1 MNRFLVAGLV
11 ACALVAPAGARAQSA
26 SALMDQGVRAYAVR
40 EYDGG
45 AWLLRRALAAEGA
58 EALSN
63 AETARALLYL
73 TAIEV
78 ARNQRDS
85 ALAAARRLILLDPR
99 YRPDDSFPQ
108 SVIAVYQEA
117 RRTAPSVSIRA
128 SGDTAIR
135 PGAETFVVRLGSSTS
150 PDVTAN
156 VTSAEGRVV
165 RTIFSGTIR
174 DSVDVR
180 WNGLDGSGNVPAAGR
195 YMIVVTPRERTGG
208 SRGGAAGAGTWT
220 LRLPIE
226 LARPSVDTAPLP
238 AAPPDSLFRPERGD
252 ASKAMKALIPGVVAG
267 VAIVALPKLV
277 ASGEDASKARL
288 VVGGAVTIAGIAAF
302 LSHRPGRR
310 IPANEE
316 YNRNLRETWQRN
328 SQEVARRNADRMR
341 QSRMIIRPGAPSLVT
356 SETP

>member
-1 MNRFLVAGLV
+1 VNRFLVAGLV
-11 ACALVAPAGARAQSA
+11 ASALLVPLTARAQSA
-26 SALMDQGVRAYAVR
+26 SALLDQGVRAYQVR

-58 EALSN
+58 DALSN
-63 AETARALLYL
+63 AGTARALLYL
-73 TAIEV
+73 TATEV

-85 ALAAARRLILLDPR
+85 ALVVARRLILLDPR
-99 YRPDDSFPQ
+99 YRPDDTFPQ
-108 SVIAVYQEA
+108 AVIAVYQEA

-128 SGDTAIR
+128 PGDTAIR
-135 PGAETFVVRLGSSTS
+135 PGAETFNVRLGSSTA

-156 VTSAEGRVV
+156 VMNADGRVV

-195 YMIVVTPRERTGG
+195 YMIVVTPRDR
-208 SRGGAAGAGTWT
+208 RGGAAGSANWT

-226 LARPSVDTAPLP
+226 IARPAVDTTPLP
-238 AAPPDSLFRPERGD
+238 PAPPDSLFRPERGNTQG
-252 ASKAMKALIPGVVAG
+252 AVRALIPAVIAG
-267 VAIVALPKLV
+267 VAIVALPKVV
-277 ASGEDASKARL
+277 AEGEEASQARL
-288 VVGGAVTIAGIAAF
+288 VVGGAVTIAGIVAF
-302 LSHRPGRR
+302 FSHHPGQRL
-310 IPANEE
+310 PENEQ

-328 SQEVARRNADRMR
+328 SQEIARRNADRQR

>member
-1 MNRFLVAGLV
+1 MNRILAAGLV
-11 ACALVAPAGARAQSA
+11 ACALLAPAQAHAQSA
-26 SALMDQGVRAYAVR
+26 NALLDQGVRAYQVR

-58 EALSN
+58 DALSN
-63 AETARALLYL
+63 AGTARALLFL
-73 TAIEV
+73 TATEV

-99 YRPDDSFPQ
+99 YRPDESFPQ
-108 SVIAVYQEA
+108 SVAAVYQEA

-135 PGAETFVVRLGSSTS
+135 PGSETFVVRLGSSTA
-150 PDVTAN
+150 PEVTAN
-156 VTSAEGRVV
+156 VLNADGRVL

-195 YMIVVTPRERTGG
+195 YMIVVTPRERG
-208 SRGGAAGAGTWT
+208 RGGTASAGTWT

-226 LARPSVDTAPLP
+226 LTRPSVDTTPLP
-238 AAPPDSLFRPERGD
+238 PAPPDSLFRPERGNSS
-252 ASKAMKALIPGVVAG
+252 AAMRALIPGLVAG
-267 VAIVALPKLV
+267 VAIVALPNVV

-302 LSHRPGRR
+302 FSHHPGQRL
-310 IPANEE
+310 PENER

-328 SQEVARRNADRMR
+328 SQEIARRNADRMR

>member
-1 MNRFLVAGLV
+1 MNRVLAAGLV
-11 ACALVAPAGARAQSA
+11 ACALLAPAQARAQSA
-26 SALMDQGVRAYAVR
+26 NALLDQGVRAYQVR

-58 EALSN
+58 DALSN
-63 AETARALLYL
+63 AGTARALMFL
-73 TAIEV
+73 TATEV

-99 YRPDDSFPQ
+99 YRPDESFPQ
-108 SVIAVYQEA
+108 SVAAVYQEA

-135 PGAETFVVRLGSSTS
+135 PGAETFVVRLGSSTA
-150 PDVTAN
+150 PEVTAN
-156 VTSAEGRVV
+156 VLNADGRVL

-195 YMIVVTPRERTGG
+195 YMIVVTPRERGG
-208 SRGGAAGAGTWT
+208 RAGPASAGTWT

-238 AAPPDSLFRPERGD
+238 PAPPDSLFRPERGNSS
-252 ASKAMKALIPGVVAG
+252 AAVRALIPGLVAG
-267 VAIVALPKLV
+267 VAIVALPNVV

-302 LSHRPGRR
+302 FSHHPGRR
-310 IPANEE
+310 LPENER

-328 SQEVARRNADRMR
+328 SQEIARRNADRMR

>member
-1 MNRFLVAGLV
+1 MNRFLAAGLV
-11 ACALVAPAGARAQSA
+11 ASALLVPVQANAQSA
-26 SALMDQGVRAYAVR
+26 TALLEQGVRAYAVR

-58 EALSN
+58 DALSN
-63 AETARALLYL
+63 AGTARALLYL
-73 TAIEV
+73 TATEV

-99 YRPDDSFPQ
+99 YRPDDGFPQ
-108 SVIAVYQEA
+108 AVVAIYQEA

-128 SGDTAIR
+128 AGDTAIR
-135 PGAETFVVRLGSSTS
+135 PGAETYVVRLGSSTS
-150 PDVTAN
+150 PEVTAN
-156 VTSAEGRVV
+156 VMNADGRVV

-195 YMIVVTPRERTGG
+195 YMIVVTPRER
-208 SRGGAAGAGTWT
+208 RGGTASAGSWT

-226 LARPSVDTAPLP
+226 VARPAVDTTPLP
-238 AAPPDSLFRPERGD
+238 SAPPDSLFRPERGNTN
-252 ASKAMKALIPGVVAG
+252 AAVRALIPGVVAG

-277 ASGEDASKARL
+277 ATGEDASNARL
-288 VVGGAVTIAGIAAF
+288 IVGGAVTIAGIAAF
-302 LSHRPGRR
+302 FSHHPGQR
-310 IPANEE
+310 IPENEQ
-316 YNRNLRETWQRN
+316 YNRNLRENWQRN
-328 SQEVARRNADRMR
+328 SQEIARRNADRLK

>member
-1 MNRFLVAGLV
+1 VNRWLAASLTV
-11 ACALVAPAGARAQSA
+11 CALLVPLTARAQSA
-26 SALMDQGVRAYAVR
+26 SALLDQGVRAYQVR

-58 EALSN
+58 DALSN
-63 AETARALLYL
+63 AGTARALLYL
-73 TAIEV
+73 TATEV

-85 ALAAARRLILLDPR
+85 ALAVARRLILLDPR

-108 SVIAVYQEA
+108 AVIAVYQEA

-128 SGDTAIR
+128 PGDTAIR
-135 PGAETFVVRLGSSTS
+135 PGAETFVVRLGSSTA

-156 VTSAEGRVV
+156 VMSADGRVV

-180 WNGLDGSGNVPAAGR
+180 WNGLDGAGNVPAAGR
-195 YMIVVTPRERTGG
+195 YMIVVTPRER
-208 SRGGAAGAGTWT
+208 RGGAAGTGSWT

-226 LARPSVDTAPLP
+226 LARPEVDTTPLP
-238 AAPPDSLFRPERGD
+238 PAPPDSLFRPERG
-252 ASKAMKALIPGVVAG
+252 STNSAMRALVPAVIAG
-267 VAIVALPKLV
+267 VAIVALPKVV
-277 ASGEDASKARL
+277 ATGEEASKARL

-302 LSHRPGRR
+302 FSHHPGQRL
-310 IPANEE
+310 PENEQ

-328 SQEVARRNADRMR
+328 SQEIARRNADRQR

>member
-11 ACALVAPAGARAQSA
+11 AYALLSAVQAQAQSA
-26 SALMDQGVRAYAVR
+26 STLLDQGVRAYQIR

-45 AWLLRRALAAEGA
+45 VYMLRRALAAEGA

-73 TAIEV
+73 TATEV

-99 YRPDDSFPQ
+99 YRPDESFPQ
-108 SVIAVYQEA
+108 AVLAVYQEA

-128 SGDTAIR
+128 AGDTAIR
-135 PGAETFVVRLGSSTS
+135 PGSETFVVRLGSSTS

-156 VTSAEGRVV
+156 VTSSDGRVV
-165 RTIFSGTIR
+165 RTLFSGTLK
-174 DSVDVR
+174 DSVDLR
-180 WNGLDGSGNVPAAGR
+180 WNGLDGSGKVPAPGR
-195 YMIVVTPRERTGG
+195 YLIQVTPR
-208 SRGGAAGAGTWT
+208 SQRGAPASANWT
-220 LRLPIE
+220 LRLPLE
-226 LARPSVDTAPLP
+226 LAQPSVDTTPLP
-238 AAPPDSLFRPERGD
+238 AAPPDSLFRPERGNSS
-252 ASKAMKALIPGVVAG
+252 AAMRALVPGLVAG
-267 VAIVALPKLV
+267 AAIVVLPKVV
-277 ASGEDASKARL
+277 ASGEDASGARL
-288 VVGGAVTIAGIAAF
+288 LVGGAVTIAGIAAF
-302 LSHRPGRR
+302 FSHHPGQR

-328 SQEVARRNADRMR
+328 SQEIARRNADRMR

-356 SETP
+356 SSETP

>member
-1 MNRFLVAGLV
+1 VNRFLAAGLTV
-11 ACALVAPAGARAQSA
+11 SALLAPAQARAQSA
-26 SALMDQGVRAYAVR
+26 NALLDQGVRAYSVG

-58 EALSN
+58 DALSN
-63 AETARALLYL
+63 AGTARALLYL
-73 TAIEV
+73 TATEV

-99 YRPDDSFPQ
+99 YRPDESFPQ
-108 SVIAVYQEA
+108 AVAAVYQEA

-150 PDVTAN
+150 PEVTAN
-156 VTSAEGRVV
+156 VTNAEGRVV

-180 WNGLDGSGNVPAAGR
+180 WNGLDGSGRVPDAGR
-195 YMIVVTPRERTGG
+195 YVIVVTPRER
-208 SRGGAAGAGTWT
+208 RGGTAAAGSWT

-226 LARPSVDTAPLP
+226 LARPEVDTTPLP
-238 AAPPDSLFRPERGD
+238 AAPPDSLFRPERGNSS
-252 ASKAMKALIPGVVAG
+252 AAMRALIPGVVAG
-267 VAIVALPKLV
+267 AAIVVLPKVV
-277 ASGEDASKARL
+277 ATGEDASSARL
-288 VVGGAVTIAGIAAF
+288 IVGGAVTIAGIAAF
-302 LSHRPGRR
+302 FSHHPGQRL
-310 IPANEE
+310 PANEQ

-328 SQEVARRNADRMR
+328 SQEIARRNADRMK

>member
-1 MNRFLVAGLV
+1 MNRFLAAGLV
-11 ACALVAPAGARAQSA
+11 ASALLVPVQAHAQSA
-26 SALMDQGVRAYAVR
+26 TSLLDQGVRAYTVR

-58 EALSN
+58 DALSN
-63 AETARALLYL
+63 AGTARALLYL
-73 TAIEV
+73 TATEV

-99 YRPDDSFPQ
+99 YRPDESFPQ
-108 SVIAVYQEA
+108 AVIAVYQEA

-135 PGAETFVVRLGSSTS
+135 PGSETFVVRLGSSTA
-150 PDVTAN
+150 PEVTAI
-156 VTSAEGRVV
+156 VTNADGRVV

-195 YMIVVTPRERTGG
+195 YMIVVTPRER
-208 SRGGAAGAGTWT
+208 RGGTASAGNWT

-226 LARPSVDTAPLP
+226 LARPSVDTTPLP
-238 AAPPDSLFRPERGD
+238 SAPPDSLFRPERGN
-252 ASKAMKALIPGVVAG
+252 SKSAVRALIPAVVAG
-267 VAIVALPKLV
+267 VAIVALPKVV
-277 ASGEDASKARL
+277 ATGEEASKARL

-302 LSHRPGRR
+302 FSHHPGQR
-310 IPANEE
+310 IPENEQ

-328 SQEVARRNADRMR
+328 SQEIARRNADRLR
-341 QSRMIIRPGAPSLVT
+341 SSRMIIRPGAPSLET

>member
-1 MNRFLVAGLV
+1 MNRFLAAGLTVSALLVPVV
-11 ACALVAPAGARAQSA
+11 AQAQSA
-26 SALMDQGVRAYAVR
+26 TALLDQGVRAYSVR

-58 EALSN
+58 DALSN
-63 AETARALLYL
+63 AGTARALLYL
-73 TAIEV
+73 TATEV

-99 YRPDDSFPQ
+99 YRPDETFPQ
-108 SVIAVYQEA
+108 AVIAVYQEA

-135 PGAETFVVRLGSSTS
+135 PGAETFVVRLGSATA

-156 VTSAEGRVV
+156 VLNADGRVV
-165 RTIFSGTIR
+165 RTIFSGPIR

-195 YMIVVTPRERTGG
+195 YMIVVTPRQG
-208 SRGGAAGAGTWT
+208 RGGAAGAATWT

-226 LARPSVDTAPLP
+226 LARPAVDTTPLP
-238 AAPPDSLFRPERGD
+238 SAPPDSLFRPERGD
-252 ASKAMKALIPGVVAG
+252 SKAAMRALIPGLVAG

-277 ASGEDASKARL
+277 ATGENASEARL

-302 LSHRPGRR
+302 FSHHPGQRL
-310 IPANEE
+310 PENEQ
-316 YNRNLRETWQRN
+316 YNRNLRENWQRN
-328 SQEVARRNADRMR
+328 SQEIARRNADRQR

>member
-1 MNRFLVAGLV
+1 MNRFLAAGLG
-11 ACALVAPAGARAQSA
+11 ACALLVPVLARAQSA
-26 SALMDQGVRAYAVR
+26 TALLDQGVRAYAVR

-45 AWLLRRALAAEGA
+45 AWLLRRALAAEGGD
-58 EALSN
+58 ALSN
-63 AETARALLYL
+63 AGTARALLYL
-73 TAIEV
+73 TATEV

-99 YRPDDSFPQ
+99 YRPDESFPQ
-108 SVIAVYQEA
+108 SVLAVYQEA

-135 PGAETFVVRLGSSTS
+135 PGSETFVVRLGSSTA
-150 PDVTAN
+150 PEVTAI
-156 VTSAEGRVV
+156 VTNAEGRVV

-195 YMIVVTPRERTGG
+195 YTIVVTPRER
-208 SRGGAAGAGTWT
+208 RGGTASAGGWT

-226 LARPSVDTAPLP
+226 LARPAVDTTPLP
-238 AAPPDSLFRPERGD
+238 AAPPDSLFKPERGNTSR
-252 ASKAMKALIPGVVAG
+252 AVRALIPAVVAG
-267 VAIVALPKLV
+267 VAIVALPKVV
-277 ASGEDASKARL
+277 ATGEEASKARL

-302 LSHRPGRR
+302 FSHHPGQR
-310 IPANEE
+310 IPENEQ

-328 SQEVARRNADRMR
+328 SQEIARRNADRLR
-341 QSRMIIRPGAPSLVT
+341 LSRMIIRPGAPSLET

>member
-1 MNRFLVAGLV
+1 AG
-11 ACALVAPAGARAQSA
+11 
-26 SALMDQGVRAYAVR
+26 
-40 EYDGG
+40 
-45 AWLLRRALAAEGA
+45 
-58 EALSN
+58 
-63 AETARALLYL
+63 TARALLYL
-73 TAIEV
+73 TATEV

-99 YRPDDSFPQ
+99 YRPDETFPQ
-108 SVIAVYQEA
+108 AVIAVYQEA

-135 PGAETFVVRLGSSTS
+135 PGAETFVVRLGSATA

-156 VTSAEGRVV
+156 VLNADGRVV
-165 RTIFSGTIR
+165 RTIFSGPIR

-195 YMIVVTPRERTGG
+195 YMIVVTPRQG
-208 SRGGAAGAGTWT
+208 RGGAAGAATWT

-226 LARPSVDTAPLP
+226 LARPAVDTTPLP
-238 AAPPDSLFRPERGD
+238 SAPPDSLFRPERGD
-252 ASKAMKALIPGVVAG
+252 SKAAMRALIPGLVAG

-277 ASGEDASKARL
+277 ATGENASEARL

-302 LSHRPGRR
+302 FSHHPGQRL
-310 IPANEE
+310 PENEQ
-316 YNRNLRETWQRN
+316 YNRNLRENWQRN
-328 SQEVARRNADRMR
+328 SQEIARRNADRQR